1 MIYVGIDPGVKGGLA
16 AIDQYAPR
24 QVLIM
29 PFEKFSFSDISYQFK
44 TWRESDT
51 QVHVLLENPSLPMFN
66 RHSQN
71 NFSVQAYTKLYRSIG
86 VLEGISIA
94 HNYIPEK
101 ISPIKWQNRLNCRT
115 GGDKKVTHRRANEL
129 FPFLFRRTKAG
140 ERKSIVTHAVA
151 DALLIALYN
160 YLDHADSQYIIR
172 EWKNILPHIQKPK
185 VLRKLPKRR
194 V

>member
-1 MIYVGIDPGVKGGLA
+1 MIYVGIDPGMKGALA
-16 AIDQYAPR
+16 AIDQYNAR
-24 QVLIM
+24 RVLTM
-29 PFEKFSFSDISYQFK
+29 PFDKFSMNDVALQFK
-44 TWRESDT
+44 EWREEDA

-66 RHSQN
+66 RHTQN

-86 VLEGISIA
+86 VIEGICIA

-101 ISPIKWQNRLNCRT
+101 IGPVKWQNRLNCRT
-115 GGDKKVTHRRANEL
+115 GGDKKITHKRANEL

-140 ERKSIVTHAVA
+140 DRKSIITHTIA

-160 YLDHADSQYIIR
+160 YLDHADPKYIIN
-172 EWKNILPHIQKPK
+172 EWRNILPHIQKPK
-185 VLRKLPKRR
+185 VAKRR